1 MRGRKLVMQ
10 EDKLDITELLR
21 KSYELGAS
29 DLHISVGSP
38 PQIRVDGLLRAMDG
52 YSIDGDW
59 VDREDT
65 KSMSESLLGEERT
78 EQFHSMGEMDFSV
91 LVEGCARFRVNVF
104 RQRGE
109 ISIAARAIPSVVPT
123 IEELGLPTILKQL
136 ALKPQGLIL
145 VTGPTGSGKSSTVA
159 AMIDYINRTQCKH
172 IVTLEDP
179 IEFIYSNRSSLVQQ
193 REVGSD
199 TSSFAKGI
207 RAALRQDPDVILVG
221 EMRDPET
228 ISAAVTAAETGHLV
242 FATLH
247 TTDAPQTVDRIIDAF
262 QGQQQGQIRT
272 QLAGV
277 LAAVISQRL
286 FLRAGG
292 SGRMCATEILIN
304 TPAIANLIRSDKVH
318 QMKSMMQTG
327 REFGMHTLESN
338 LRDLLKSGAIDAA
351 SAKSY
356 MTGANN

>member
-1 MRGRKLVMQ
+1 MQ
-10 EDKLDITELLR
+10 EDKQDITELLR

-29 DLHISVGSP
+29 DLHISAYSP
-38 PQIRVDGLLRAMDG
+38 PQIRVDGMLRAMEE
-52 YSIDGDW
+52 YPISE
-59 VDREDT
+59 EDT
-65 KSMSESLLGEERT
+65 KYMSEVLLGPERLESFRT
-78 EQFHSMGEMDFSV
+78 MGEVDFSY
-91 LVEGCARFRVNVF
+91 LIEGCARFRVNVF

-109 ISIAARAIPSVVPT
+109 VSIAARAIPSDVPT
-123 IEELGLPTILKQL
+123 LEQLGLPDVLTKLV
-136 ALKPQGLIL
+136 LKPQGLIL
-145 VTGPTGSGKSSTVA
+145 VTGPTGSGKSSTLA
-159 AMIDYINRTQCKH
+159 AMINYINRTQCKH

-179 IEFIYSNRSSLVQQ
+179 IEFLHSNISSLVQQ
-193 REVGSD
+193 REIGSD
-199 TSSFAKGI
+199 TLSFDRGI

-247 TTDAPQTVDRIIDAF
+247 TTDAPQTVDRIVDAF
-262 QGQQQGQIRT
+262 QGSQQAQIRT

-277 LAAVISQRL
+277 LSAVISQRL

-292 SGRMCATEILIN
+292 RGRVCATEILIN
-304 TPAIANLIRSDKVH
+304 TPAIANLIRTEKVH

-327 REFGMHTLESN
+327 REFGMHTLEGN
-338 LRDLLKSGAIDAA
+338 LRDLVKAGTIDAA
-351 SAKSY
+351 SAKFY